1 MRTPAAPI
9 MLRAATLLAL
19 ALGALPPTAGFAQ
32 GFLNWP
38 QGPRATA
45 MGGTG
50 AGLVADPAAAF
61 HAPAGVAWL
70 DGTQIEAGGR
80 FSTRGGSFHGF
91 TDGEFDREP
100 EPSLVPVVFATHA
113 IATNVSAGLAISSPW
128 GIDVEWERPDSF
140 VGRFLTS
147 GTRLTSL
154 DAALSLA
161 WRAGERWSVSFGPDI
176 AYLRLDRDRLAHDPE
191 LSAIGGGGPIPLAQV
206 GYDLDG
212 TAIGWIAGVFGR
224 PRPGLSLGASF
235 RSPIEVDLQGLVDYT
250 VVAPQSL
257 RDVVRGD
264 RTVGEILDE
273 IYVDQSARLEI
284 PLPYVVSVGA
294 AWDPIPS
301 VTLATDVQRLGW
313 GDLDEFAFTPLVS
326 APVDPVPMD
335 WRDVWAWRL
344 GVELRRPEGLAIR
357 AGYAR
362 EDSPARAG
370 GVNPLFPDAEREA
383 LSGGAGLE
391 WRGTVFE
398 IAYRLTVLDDR
409 EGVAHPNETTDPD
422 GVYES
427 TEHDLSIAVIR
438 RF

>member
-1 MRTPAAPI
+1 
-9 MLRAATLLAL
+9 
-19 ALGALPPTAGFAQ
+19 
-32 GFLNWP
+32 
-38 QGPRATA
+38 

-50 AGLVADPAAAF
+50 AGLAADPAAAF

-80 FSTRGGSFHGF
+80 LSTRGGSFHGF

-100 EPSLVPVVFATHA
+100 EPSLAATVFATHA
-113 IATNVSAGLAISSPW
+113 IATNLSGGLAISSPW

-140 VGRFLTS
+140 AGRFLTS

-161 WRAGERWSVSFGPDI
+161 WRAGERWSVSIGPDI
-176 AYLRLDRDRLAHDPE
+176 VYLRLDRDRLAHDPE
-191 LSAIGGGGPIPLAQV
+191 LSALGGAGPIPLARA

-212 TAIGWIAGVFGR
+212 TAIGWIVGVFGR

-235 RSPIEVDLQGLVDYT
+235 RSPIDVPLEGLVDFE

-257 RDVVRGD
+257 RDVIRGD

-273 IYVDQSARLEI
+273 TYVDQSARVEI
-284 PLPYVVSVGA
+284 PLPFVLSAGA

-301 VTLATDVQRLGW
+301 VTLAADVQRLGW
-313 GDLDEFAFTPLVS
+313 GDLDELAFTPLGP
-326 APVDPVPMD
+326 APLDPVPMD
-335 WRDVWAWRL
+335 WRDVWAWRV
-344 GVELRRPEGLAIR
+344 GAELRRPGGLAIR

-362 EDSPARAG
+362 EESPARAG

-391 WRGTVFE
+391 WRGTDFE

-409 EGVAHPNETTDPD
+409 EGIAHPNGTADPD

-427 TEHDLSIAVIR
+427 TEHDLSIAAIR